1 MKRLFIAAV
10 LVASLFTPQYTLAAG
25 VRVASDVSTTATDT
39 FTDNQY
45 FIGGRVV
52 ADGTMQQ
59 DVLLLGGRTTLSGTV
74 EGDAL
79 IFGGESTVLS
89 GIVKGDARIFSGDVL
104 LTGTVTGDVVVVGG
118 TVRIAPEAIVQG
130 ELLLVGGS
138 TTIDAALHKHA
149 RIVAGAVMLGGE
161 VKNSANVTTQ
171 DFTITST
178 ARVPGTIVY
187 FAPQEA
193 EQQPG
198 AEVTGS
204 VSFNRIDS
212 IQESGI
218 IEQAV
223 VNFLNFW
230 IVLRFVTTLLLTFL
244 LVYIFRVFSQRATEY
259 VLKSFGRSVLTG
271 LLALL
276 AVPIISVVLF
286 ASLILMP
293 VSVLLMLVYVFVAVL
308 ASAVASI
315 AVGALINRAFGK
327 QHVLEVSF
335 KTAAL
340 GVVLLTV
347 VQFVPLVGEA
357 TRFVFF
363 LAALGAVW
371 RYVYEHIRWREM
383 NLFDRHQ

>member
-1 MKRLFIAAV
+1 MKRLLAAAV
-10 LVASLFTPQYTLAAG
+10 LLLCVAIPQYASAAG
-25 VRVASDVSTTATDT
+25 VRVSSDISTTPTDT

-45 FIGGRVV
+45 FVGGRVV

-59 DVLLLGGRTTLSGTV
+59 DVLLLGGRTELLGTV
-74 EGDAL
+74 QGDAL
-79 IFGGESTVLS
+79 IFGGESSVLR
-89 GIVKGDARIFSGDVL
+89 GVVEGDARIFSGNVL
-104 LTGTVTGDVVVVGG
+104 ITGTVTGDVVVVGG
-118 TVRIAPEAIVQG
+118 TVTIAPEATITG
-130 ELLLVGGS
+130 ELLAVGG
-138 TTIDAALHKHA
+138 TITVDATLSKHA
-149 RIVAGAVMLGGE
+149 RIVAGAVALGGE
-161 VKNSANVTTQ
+161 IVSTANVTTQ
-171 DFTITST
+171 DLTLTST

-193 EQQPG
+193 ERMDG

-244 LVYIFRVFSQRATEY
+244 LVYVFRVFSQNTTKY
-259 VLKSFGRSVLTG
+259 VLKSFGRSVLMG
-271 LLALL
+271 LLALVAL
-276 AVPIISVVLF
+276 PIVAVVLF

-293 VSVLLMLVYVFVAVL
+293 VSILLMLVYMFVAML
-308 ASAVASI
+308 SSAVASI
-315 AVGALINRAFGK
+315 AVGALMQRTFGK
-327 QHVLEVSF
+327 KQTLEVSF

-340 GVVLLTV
+340 GVVLLTI
-347 VQFVPLVGEA
+347 VQFVPVVGEA

-383 NLFDRHQ
+383 SLFERR